1 MAKITILF
9 AAMLIAVGSLGY
21 LGSVPAP
28 PAANGAEDVAESVET
43 DGESTETT
51 AKPKRSVTALIPA
64 FIGGILLVCGVVA
77 LNEGFRMH
85 AMHGAVLVGLLGMLA
100 GLGRGASGLGKFFA
114 GDPSLNQRSFLF
126 VWLMTIIC
134 AVYVGLCVNSF
145 LQARKQRKLAED
157 Q

>member
-9 AAMLIAVGSLGY
+9 AAILIAVGLFGY
-21 LGSVPAP
+21 LGSEPRP
-28 PAANGAEDVAESVET
+28 PADNGAVDVAQSAET
-43 DGESTETT
+43 RSEATETT
-51 AKPKRSVTALIPA
+51 AKPKRSVTGLIPA

-77 LNEGFRMH
+77 LTEGFRMH
-85 AMHGAVLVGLLGMLA
+85 AMHGAVLVGLLGTLA
-100 GLGRGASGLGKFFA
+100 GLGRGASGLGKFFS
-114 GDPSLNQRSFLF
+114 GDPSLNQRGFLF

-145 LQARKQRKLAED
+145 LQARKQRKLAVD